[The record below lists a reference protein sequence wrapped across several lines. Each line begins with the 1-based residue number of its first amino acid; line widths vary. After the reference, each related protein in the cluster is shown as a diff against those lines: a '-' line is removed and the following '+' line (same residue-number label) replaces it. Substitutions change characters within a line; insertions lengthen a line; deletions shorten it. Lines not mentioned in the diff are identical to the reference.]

1 MLELE
6 FISSPDPEI
15 LGLYQTFKLRLVV
28 GNTLKDDLIIRDHQL
43 TGEMFALEML
53 PQGVL
58 GKNLQKEQSYLVNG
72 KKFSGAKIL
81 QIGDRITLGNT
92 VFAIKTYTPP
102 HDTTSLA
109 TMKEALAKIQREHAY
124 LLPVLAALEKELV
137 AVERELAQ
145 QENAAAH
152 AETPSKA

>member
-6 FISSPDPEI
+6 FTSSPDQEI
-15 LGLYQTFKLRLVV
+15 LGLYQTYKLRLVV

-58 GKNLQKEQSYLVNG
+58 GQNINRDQFYLVNG
-72 KKFSGAKIL
+72 KKYSGAKFF
-81 QIGDRITLGNT
+81 QVGDQITLGAT
-92 VFAIKTYTPP
+92 VFTLKSYTPP

-109 TMKEALAKIQREHAY
+109 TMKEALAKIQQNDAH
-124 LLPVLAALEKELV
+124 LLPLLAALEKELV
-137 AVERELAQ
+137 ALEREITQ
-145 QENAAAH
+145 QEDQSAQ
-152 AETPSKA
+152 TPGKST